1 LAQPYTTYQFLDRSG
16 EKSSLKMY
24 LPDVTN
30 VNYATTV
37 VALSDIRVALLALT
51 LCSMGTQ
58 SELVCEVHSDVAT
71 LPSDPY
77 AQRESRAMFSC
88 ADAVTG
94 RQFKIGVP
102 CPDLGDMG
110 IPGTDAVNL
119 SDVEVAAYVTA
130 LGLWSVSPEGN
141 AYSVI
146 RGQVQGRNV

>member
-1 LAQPYTTYQFLDRSG
+1 VAQPYTTFQFLDRSG

-30 VNYATTV
+30 VNYDTTV
-37 VALSDIRVALLALT
+37 ATLTDIRLALQALT
-51 LCSMGTQ
+51 LCSMGSQ
-58 SELVCEVHSDVAT
+58 PELVSEVHTDVAT

-77 AQRESRAMFSC
+77 AQRESRAMFEC
-88 ADAVTG
+88 ADATTG
-94 RQFKIGVP
+94 RRFKIGVP

-119 SDVEVAAYVTA
+119 SDVEVAAYITA

-146 RGQVQGRNV
+146 KGQVQGRNI